1 MDKNELRACAATQL
15 GLLGLAQ
22 LRDLDVSRAEID
34 RAVRSGFLHPVAR
47 GLYAIAGSPDTR
59 EQRCRAALLDAGA
72 DAALSHAAAAHQWKM
87 WRRSPPLE
95 VVRSRGRAIER
106 PTLALVHRVRD
117 LRPHHV
123 LEIEGMRVTTPAR
136 TVMDLAA
143 AMPLGLVA
151 RALDRAWGQRLLT
164 LGALG
169 AVLAE
174 VRTRGRRGVR
184 TVETLLDERIGHTP
198 AESSLE
204 YRFVDIARR
213 FGLGPLR
220 RQVDVAGADGWI
232 GRVDFLHERIPLAVL
247 IDGDAWHRA
256 ITQKAADDL
265 ETQRLRAAGI
275 DVVRVSELEVL
286 YDERV
291 VVRRMRAASE
301 PLAA

>member
-1 MDKNELRACAATQL
+1 
-15 GLLGLAQ
+15 
-22 LRDLDVSRAEID
+22 
-34 RAVRSGFLHPVAR
+34 
-47 GLYAIAGSPDTR
+47 
-59 EQRCRAALLDAGA
+59 
-72 DAALSHAAAAHQWKM
+72 
-87 WRRSPPLE
+87 
-95 VVRSRGRAIER
+95 
-106 PTLALVHRVRD
+106 
-117 LRPHHV
+117 
-123 LEIEGMRVTTPAR
+123 
-136 TVMDLAA
+136 
-143 AMPLGLVA
+143 MPLGLVA

-204 YRFVDIARR
+204 YRFADIARR